1 MGTWKKIAEAFGRA
15 RELHPNKNPVKGRYL
30 EDGTLEL
37 SQKADSPLDD
47 AQFSPSRRDDPA
59 VEEAYRRGIEQ
70 GREINQAINNASISR
85 GGSTP
90 EERETWRHWGEARRT
105 DDNLKQNA
113 SDEWDEAFARR
124 KQRVRDWY
132 GKDYPQD
139 MAEEGA
145 EAFEKQLW
153 ELVDD
158 LKAKGV
164 PAQDILN
171 RIKGND

>member
-1 MGTWKKIAEAFGRA
+1 MSTWKKIAEAFGRA
-15 RELHPNKNPVKGRYL
+15 RELHPNKNPMKGRYL

-37 SQKADSPLDD
+37 SQQADSPLDD
-47 AQFSPSRRDDPA
+47 AQFAPSRRDNPA
-59 VEEAYRRGIEQ
+59 VEEAYLRGIKQ
-70 GREINQAINNASISR
+70 GREINRAINNASIR
-85 GGSTP
+85 HGGSTP
-90 EERETWRHWGEARRT
+90 EERETWRHWGEAHLT
-105 DDNLKQNA
+105 DENLKQNA
-113 SDEWDEAFARR
+113 SDEWDKAFARR
-124 KQRVRDWY
+124 KQSVRDWY

-153 ELVDD
+153 EYVDE

-171 RIKGND
+171 RLKGNN

>member
-15 RELHPNKNPVKGRYL
+15 RELHPNKNPMKGQYL

-37 SQKADSPLDD
+37 SQQADSPLDD
-47 AQFSPSRRDDPA
+47 AQFAPSRRTDPA
-59 VEEAYRRGIEQ
+59 VEEAYLRGIQQ
-70 GREINQAINNASISR
+70 GRDINRAISGASIR
-85 GGSTP
+85 KGGTTP
-90 EERETWRHWGEARRT
+90 EEREAWRNLGEDRIT
-105 DDNLKQNA
+105 DYNLKQNA
-113 SDEWDEAFARR
+113 SDEWDKAFVRR
-124 KQRVRDWY
+124 KQSVRDWY

-153 ELVDD
+153 EYVDQ
-158 LKAKGV
+158 LRARGV

-171 RIKGND
+171 RLKGNK

>member
-15 RELHPNKNPVKGRYL
+15 RELHPNKNPIEGRRL
-30 EDGTLEL
+30 EDGTLEFT
-37 SQKADSPLDD
+37 QRADSPLDD
-47 AQFSPSRRDDPA
+47 AQFAPSRWDDPE
-59 VEEAYRRGIEQ
+59 VEKAYLRGIDQ
-70 GREINQAINNASISR
+70 GREINRAINGASIR
-85 GGSTP
+85 QGGSTP
-90 EERETWRHWGEARRT
+90 EQRENWRDLGEDRLT
-105 DDNLKQNA
+105 DYNLRQNA

-124 KQRVRDWY
+124 KSRVKNWY

-153 ELVDD
+153 EYVDQ
-158 LKAKGV
+158 LRAKGV

-171 RIKGND
+171 RLKGTN